1 MGDLKW
7 MRENGLEA
15 AILKCT
21 ADTPVIGIC
30 GGYQMLGQSVS
41 DPDCVE
47 EGGTIR
53 GMELLPVETLLTPEK
68 TRTQVEGQFLAVD
81 GIFSALSGQK
91 IRGYEIHMGKS
102 RSAASGAA
110 EKHLCAVTVV
120 SSRDTSETHAAD
132 TQLDGLQ
139 NGEIYGTYIH
149 GIFDEGNIAR
159 TIVEALAKKK
169 GVEVDVLE
177 DFDYRAFRESQY
189 NKLAKQ
195 LRDSLDMNVIYGM
208 LQESSIKRNR

>member
-1 MGDLKW
+1 
-7 MRENGLEA
+7 
-15 AILKCT
+15 
-21 ADTPVIGIC
+21 
-30 GGYQMLGQSVS
+30 
-41 DPDCVE
+41 
-47 EGGTIR
+47 
-53 GMELLPVETLLTPEK
+53 
-68 TRTQVEGQFLAVD
+68 VEGQFLAVD